1 MIRVSSYQL
10 ATAKFKFLRIY
21 QPQMAAIW
29 AKLHYTSCL
38 DGVWIK
44 IKKVWINPNNSHES
58 LDRSKLRPSQTPTIH
73 PSEFFGHITFSVP
86 NIKLQKMKSESCWKL
101 YNIQSKNSII
111 IMWSVQLCIARMGV
125 DGGGAWKGLHGFCV
139 QYSITSCFGSYFIVI
154 QTTSKQMI
162 LSRCSTNFPN
172 TEPMACSYSCDDQT
186 RIHESKEGIPFIAL
200 RITLSFLH

>member
-1 MIRVSSYQL
+1 MQETASTWSPECGNSSTWKLAPESDSTLGNIKSPEYTQL
-10 ATAKFKFLRIY
+10 
-21 QPQMAAIW
+21 

-44 IKKVWINPNNSHES
+44 KKKVWINPNNSHES
-58 LDRSKLRPSQTPTIH
+58 LDRSKLMPSQAPTNH

-154 QTTSKQMI
+154 QTTSK
-162 LSRCSTNFPN
+162 
-172 TEPMACSYSCDDQT
+172 
-186 RIHESKEGIPFIAL
+186 
-200 RITLSFLH
+200 